1 MIGIMDADEM
11 EDYLELRD
19 PKVGIPSFSR
29 MKYSLLR
36 WARLA
41 SWPRLMRALVI
52 GMRLTMAAKGF
63 LKGTPC

>member
-1 MIGIMDADEM
+1 M

-52 GMRLTMAAKGF
+52 GMRFSTIAEDF
-63 LKGTPC
+63 LKGSPCRLINVD